1 VSGKAFSPPRGFLT
15 TELVV
20 AMAVLVLAMFPLSYA
35 VLHERQLS
43 RALYHRAVAMEIV
56 DGEME
61 LLRAGEWRAFS
72 DGSHPYPVGAEAAG
86 HLPAGRFVL
95 TREGRHLRLE
105 WIPERRGKGG
115 RVSREVTL
123 P

>member
-1 VSGKAFSPPRGFLT
+1 MPPHGFLT

-20 AMAVLVLAMFPLSYA
+20 AMAILVLAMIPLSYA
-35 VLHERQLS
+35 VLHERQLG
-43 RALYHRAVAMEIV
+43 RALYYRSVAMEIV

-61 LLRAGEWRAFS
+61 LLRAGEWRAFGE
-72 DGSHPYPVGAEAAG
+72 GSRPYDVVAESARN
-86 HLPAGRFVL
+86 LPAGRFLL
-95 TREGRHLRLE
+95 TREGKRLRLE
-105 WIPERRGKGG
+105 WLPDKRGRGG